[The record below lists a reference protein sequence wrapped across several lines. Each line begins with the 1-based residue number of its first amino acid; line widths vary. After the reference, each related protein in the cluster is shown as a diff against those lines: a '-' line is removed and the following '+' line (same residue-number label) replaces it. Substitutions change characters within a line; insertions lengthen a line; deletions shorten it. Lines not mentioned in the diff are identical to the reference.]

1 MDARGEKRLPGDRKQ
16 AELLVSRAGLA
27 KREGQLDQMLNLAE
41 QAYKHDGNGTEVNI
55 ILGEALVELGKA
67 DDDLLRV
74 SRGVRCL

>member
-1 MDARGEKRLPGDRKQ
+1 MDAIGVKRLPLDRKQ

-27 KREGQLDQMLNLAE
+27 KRKGQLDQMLNLAE
-41 QAYKHDGNGTEVNI
+41 QAYKRDSKCIEVSI